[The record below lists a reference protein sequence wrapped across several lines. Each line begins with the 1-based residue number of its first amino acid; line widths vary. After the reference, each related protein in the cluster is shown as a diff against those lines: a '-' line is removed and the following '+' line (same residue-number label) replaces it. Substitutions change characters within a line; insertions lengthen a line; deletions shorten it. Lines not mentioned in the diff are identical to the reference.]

1 MVAYL
6 VLGLGKRTHNNN
18 NNIKIVPKYS
28 VIGDNKNHYKNNNE
42 KVIPL

>member
-6 VLGLGKRTHNNN
+6 VLGIGKSTHKNNN
-18 NNIKIVPKYS
+18 VKIVPKYS